1 MKIEVDGVYRFRTL
15 GHLDPWADI
24 IVTRIASN
32 ETVYG
37 IWKLSKE
44 RAWHAEDRLARERF
58 APHPDPDGEW
68 ARYVAWRLTDA

>member
-44 RAWHAEDRLARERF
+44 RA
-58 APHPDPDGEW
+58 
-68 ARYVAWRLTDA
+68 